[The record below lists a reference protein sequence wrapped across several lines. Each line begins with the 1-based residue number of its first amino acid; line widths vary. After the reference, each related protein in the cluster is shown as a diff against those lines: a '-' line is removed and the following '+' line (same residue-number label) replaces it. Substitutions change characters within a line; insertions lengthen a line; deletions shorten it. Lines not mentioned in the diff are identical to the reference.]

1 MAWIGRLSSLGEIME
16 SNYSHLNTAAEN
28 LDWAAKRMMGKQ
40 EDADKTPEIIA
51 DYAWI
56 RNDEIEGEC
65 VEMWPFLVG
74 QKDAAEAVAKFVNDE
89 RWPVRIMANL
99 TNFMLSISNDDPE
112 QFSWNN
118 ENRDR
123 RVLSEWLD
131 QYREEDPDPTEP

>member
-1 MAWIGRLSSLGEIME
+1 MGDDEMAVFEEGMSANQLLEK
-16 SNYSHLNTAAEN
+16 
-28 LDWAAKRMMGKQ
+28 AAKRMMGKQ
-40 EDADKTPEIIA
+40 ADADKTPEIIA

-56 RNDEIEGEC
+56 RDDEIVGDC
-65 VEMWPFLVG
+65 VEMWPFLIG
-74 QKDAAEAVAKFVNDE
+74 QEDAADAVAKFVNDE

>member
-1 MAWIGRLSSLGEIME
+1 MGDDEMAVFEEGMSANQLLEK
-16 SNYSHLNTAAEN
+16 
-28 LDWAAKRMMGKQ
+28 AAKRMMGKQ
-40 EDADKTPEIIA
+40 ADADKTPEIIA

-56 RNDEIEGEC
+56 RDDEIEGDC
-65 VEMWPFLVG
+65 VEMWPFLIG
-74 QKDAAEAVAKFVNDE
+74 QEDAADAVAKFVNDE

-123 RVLSEWLD
+123 RVLSKWLD

>member
-1 MAWIGRLSSLGEIME
+1 MGDDEMAVFEEGMSANQLLEK
-16 SNYSHLNTAAEN
+16 
-28 LDWAAKRMMGKQ
+28 AAKRMMGKQ

-74 QKDAAEAVAKFVNDE
+74 QKDAADAVAKFVNDE

>member
-1 MAWIGRLSSLGEIME
+1 MGDDEIAVFEEGMSANQLLE
-16 SNYSHLNTAAEN
+16 K
-28 LDWAAKRMMGKQ
+28 AAKRMMGKQ
-40 EDADKTPEIIA
+40 ADADKTPEIIA

-56 RNDEIEGEC
+56 RNDEIEGDC
-65 VEMWPFLVG
+65 VEMWPFLIG
-74 QKDAAEAVAKFVNDE
+74 QEDATDAVAKFVNDE